1 MCVLIASEVFT
12 QDEDGLV
19 VVDEAAA
26 HSCDP
31 ALIRHAVSCC
41 PGGAL
46 LDEARTSANRRE

>member
-1 MCVLIASEVFT
+1 MCVLIAPAVFT

-19 VVDEAAA
+19 VVDEIAAGT
-26 HSCDP
+26 CDP

-46 LDEARTSANRRE
+46 LGEASASANRRE